1 MKGGEYVNIGS
12 LQALIGSTNNQETAP
27 MKNDDGGSSSF
38 GSVFA
43 SLNRSRTTITENVEQ
58 GIPSSLAIE
67 LLNADTLKHLE
78 DAMKMINSNETI
90 EISDQLDGLLSLGQ
104 IGELTD
110 LLALDSEKVVERLQE
125 LLEGA
130 GIPKE
135 EVDNLSPQSDVWQL
149 INLIDKAGPA
159 IFQNLLG
166 MKETMSA
173 EIPANKTIDLQLSA
187 FLKTI
192 DIVVP
197 KTDMT
202 ITMEQKLFSFQS
214 LLSNIGEQL
223 EQSIR
228 SANAKRVELPFMR
241 NEQNARNIIETVTN
255 QLSKKNSDGSQTGA
269 FKSNTSPENVQQT
282 TVQTVVNKVEPVFN
296 QQEIR
301 QASRSE
307 NLMQELQTLF
317 KRSNFGQVG
326 SSNRMLIK
334 LYPEHLGQIR
344 IELHETNG
352 IMTARILST
361 TALAKEMLES
371 QLHHL
376 RQAFHQQN
384 LQVERIDITQSIQDP
399 SRNEREQAFNEQ
411 YKREQQQQQ
420 NDKNKPT
427 EEEMSFDEY
436 LIELE
441 V

>member
-43 SLNRSRTTITENVEQ
+43 SMNTTKPAIAEEKET
-58 GIPSSLAIE
+58 GISSLAASN
-67 LLNADTLKHLE
+67 LLNADTIEQFEKS
-78 DAMKMINSNETI
+78 MKAIHGDETI
-90 EISDQLDGLLSLGQ
+90 EIIDKLDGLPSLGQ
-104 IGELTD
+104 IGEMTD
-110 LLALDSEKVVERLQE
+110 LLSLDSDKIMERLQE
-125 LLEGA
+125 LLEEA
-130 GIPKE
+130 GVPKI
-135 EVDNLSPQSDVWQL
+135 DQLSLQSNLWDL
-149 INLIDKAGPA
+149 INLIDEAGPTF
-159 IFQNLLG
+159 FQNLLDVKG
-166 MKETMSA
+166 SIVA
-173 EIPANKTIDLQLSA
+173 DIPANKVIDLQLA
-187 FLKTI
+187 ALLKSI
-192 DIVVP
+192 DLVAP

-202 ITMEQKLFSFQS
+202 MTMEQKLFSFQS
-214 LLSNIGEQL
+214 MLSNMGEQL
-223 EQSIR
+223 ENKALSNQ
-228 SANAKRVELPFMR
+228 AKLSFMP
-241 NEQNARNIIETVTN
+241 NEQSARTILETVSS
-255 QLSKKNSDGSQTGA
+255 QLTKDSQTSS
-269 FKSNTSPENVQQT
+269 KSHSENVQQQIG
-282 TVQTVVNKVEPVFN
+282 QTVVNKVETVMN
-296 QQEIR
+296 HQEIR

-307 NLMQELQTLF
+307 NLMQELRMLF

-326 SSNRMLIK
+326 GSNRMLIK